1 MDSLVKALFAWNF
14 PQNWAVTGWDVWH
27 EVREVKNGIM
37 QTEKLLLAI
46 PTSEIIFQ
54 VFISVIALVMFLL
67 IEEYA
72 DNYFS

>member
-1 MDSLVKALFAWNF
+1 
-14 PQNWAVTGWDVWH
+14 
-27 EVREVKNGIM
+27 M

-46 PTSEIIFQ
+46 PTSEIIFL
-54 VFISVIALVMFLL
+54 VLISVISLVMFLL

>member
-1 MDSLVKALFAWNF
+1 
-14 PQNWAVTGWDVWH
+14 
-27 EVREVKNGIM
+27 M